1 MRLRML
7 ESVTRV
13 RGLQVRG
20 GRIYLEP
27 CALEAGDIYEL
38 SPDYAQMLM
47 SSGKAVT
54 VEGPPL
60 PLSVASGSHQ
70 NVRLW

>member
-13 RGLQVRG
+13 RGTQVRG
-20 GRIYLEP
+20 GRTYQEA
-27 CALEAGDIYEL
+27 CALEAGDVYEL

-47 SSGKAVT
+47 SGGKAVSE
-54 VEGPPL
+54 EGPRL
-60 PLSVASGSHQ
+60 PASIAGDSRQ